1 MCRRSRAFTLVE
13 FLFVLAILVILLLAV
28 PWTFRGFAGL
38 WFLLGVLTW
47 LAAVAA
53 VNKGRIAF
61 GIAMIPVI
69 GCLIWICTMLP
80 TVYPTRFARLRR
92 TTYDDQ
98 PLASVL
104 LDIAGQKDGYPSWRF
119 MVSELDLAQR
129 LVSVEIPD
137 GCKLERALELVSG
150 AAGCEYHWH
159 WHKACGNAPSPGCA
173 VFCFSA
179 IGGDCEVSVDAEVIV
194 DAEGTYYQSRQ

>member
-13 FLFVLAILVILLLAV
+13 FLFVLAILVILLFAV

-47 LAAVAA
+47 LAVVAA

-69 GCLIWICTMLP
+69 GCLIWICTILP
-80 TVYPTRFARLRR
+80 TVYPMRFARLRG
-92 TTYDDQ
+92 TTYEDQ

-104 LDIAGQKDGYPSWRF
+104 SDISGQKDGYPSWRF
-119 MVSELDLAQR
+119 VVSELDLAQQ

-137 GCKLERALELVSG
+137 GCTLERAFELVSG

-159 WHKACGNAPSPGCA
+159 WHKGCGNAPSPECA

-179 IGGDCEVSVDAEVIV
+179 IGGDREVSVDAEVIV
-194 DAEGTYYQSRQ
+194 DAEGTYYQPRQ

>member
-13 FLFVLAILVILLLAV
+13 FLFVLAILVILLFAV

-47 LAAVAA
+47 LAVVAA

-69 GCLIWICTMLP
+69 GCLIWICTILP
-80 TVYPTRFARLRR
+80 TVYPMRFARLRG
-92 TTYDDQ
+92 TTYEDQ

-104 LDIAGQKDGYPSWRF
+104 SDISGQKDGYPSWRF
-119 MVSELDLAQR
+119 VVSELDLAQQ

-137 GCKLERALELVSG
+137 GWSAGLLAANTIGTGTKGAVMPPVPNAQCFASARLAGIAKSPLTPKLSSMLRALTISQ
-150 AAGCEYHWH
+150 
-159 WHKACGNAPSPGCA
+159 GN
-173 VFCFSA
+173 
-179 IGGDCEVSVDAEVIV
+179 
-194 DAEGTYYQSRQ
+194 R